1 MRCALKSAAVVVL
14 FAAALGVAGCKSD
27 PVQPIINNNGPVA
40 PTTVLRTGTLT
51 AENGT
56 PTAGSVSV
64 IRDANNDQWVTFGSN
79 FTSSFATGTVTVYL
93 AKAASRIGDQR
104 VLPPPP
110 VPNILA
116 AGFVSS
122 NGAQALKLPA
132 SSTGF
137 GYVVLY
143 CETAEIN
150 FGNAPLN

>member
-1 MRCALKSAAVVVL
+1 MKSAAIVVL
-14 FAAALGVAGCKSD
+14 FAAALGITGCKND
-27 PVQPIINNNGPVA
+27 PAQPIVNNNGPVA

-64 IRDANNDQWVTFGSN
+64 IRDANSDQWVNFGTD

-93 AKAASRIGDQR
+93 AKSGSRIGDQR
-104 VLPPPP
+104 MLPPPP

-116 AGFVSS
+116 VGFVTK
-122 NGAQALKLPA
+122 NGAQALKLPGA
-132 SSTGF
+132 SAGF

-150 FGNAPLN
+150 FGNARLN